1 MNIAERF
8 RGFLP
13 VVVDLETGGFNAD
26 TDAILE
32 MAAVVIKMD
41 ADGRIRPGERHFF
54 NVAPFEGS
62 NIEAASLEFT
72 GIDPGHPFRNE
83 VSEASALNT
92 TFGSIRK
99 EMKHTGCSRAI
110 LVAHNA
116 AFDHAFIRQAVIRC
130 GIKRSPFHPFS
141 AFDTVSLGGLAVG
154 QTVLAK
160 ACRACGIEFEDQEAH
175 TALYDCDKTAEL
187 FCYVVNR
194 WQPLLDVNTLS
205 SDDL

>member
-1 MNIAERF
+1 M
-8 RGFLP
+8 
-13 VVVDLETGGFNAD
+13 VMDLETGGFNSN

-32 MAAVVIKMD
+32 MASVTIRMD
-41 ADGRIRPGERHFF
+41 DDGTVYPGERQFF
-54 NVAPFEGS
+54 NVAPFEGA
-62 NIEAASLEFT
+62 NIEEASLEFT

-83 VSEASALNT
+83 VSESTALTT
-92 TFGSIRK
+92 TFDGIRK
-99 EMKHTGCSRAI
+99 EMKQTRCTRAI

-160 ACRACGIEFEDQEAH
+160 ACRACGLEFEDQEAH
-175 TALYDCDKTAEL
+175 TALYDCEKTAEL
-187 FCYVVNR
+187 FCYIVNR
-194 WQPLLDVNTLS
+194 WQPLLDLTTS
-205 SDDL
+205 PDFI

>member
-1 MNIAERF
+1 LTIADRF

-13 VVVDLETGGFNAD
+13 VVIDLETGGFNAN

-32 MAAVVIKMD
+32 MASVVIRMD
-41 ADGRIRPGERHFF
+41 DDGYVYPGERLFF
-54 NVAPFEGS
+54 NIAPFEGA
-62 NIEAASLEFT
+62 NIEPASLEFT
-72 GIDPGHPFRNE
+72 GIEPGHPFRDE
-83 VSEASALNT
+83 VSEVKAFTS
-92 TFGSIRK
+92 TFDGIRK
-99 EMKHTGCSRAI
+99 EMKQTRCTRAI

-130 GIKRSPFHPFS
+130 SIKRSPFHPFS

-160 ACRACGIEFEDQEAH
+160 ACRACGLEFEDQEAH

-187 FCYVVNR
+187 FCYIVNR
-194 WQPLLDVNTLS
+194 WQPLLDLS
-205 SDDL
+205 RVSDEL